1 MTAPILWIV
10 FTITLYYCSVSR
22 YSAIRLIGVPL
33 SFAGMMVG
41 MLFTLK
47 WYLLGI

>member
-1 MTAPILWIV
+1 MFAPLFWIG
-10 FTITLYYCSVSR
+10 FTFTLYYCSISR
-22 YSAIRLIGVPL
+22 YSAIRIIGVPL